1 MGKSAVDNVSTIGF
15 VIDILSGTWNWLTKN
30 LFIDRDI
37 NDIKD
42 PKNDKP
48 NNIFK
53 IFQLC
58 KNSDVSSKRDLPD
71 KIYPV
76 NSTQKWKT
84 CEKSFPKRKLS
95 PGKL

>member
-1 MGKSAVDNVSTIGF
+1 MRKSAVDNASITGF

-42 PKNDKP
+42 PKNDNP

-53 IFQLC
+53 IFQLW
-58 KNSDVSSKRDLPD
+58 KNSDTEK
-71 KIYPV
+71 
-76 NSTQKWKT
+76 KT